1 MRHRGALQQLALTIV
16 LGLIASARNPQQP
29 VSVLIQ
35 PTADNPRAVKVLI
48 TNHSKHKIW
57 FTSCPDP
64 YTVEL
69 TDSNGRLVPETRPQP
84 SADEVQLQVCA
95 RNILYTIKP
104 CDTWNSEVVL
114 GETYQ
119 LEAGTYSLKLLWHF
133 PWKVHKTSQGENWDT
148 LTVSSNATT
157 LTIVR

>member
-1 MRHRGALQQLALTIV
+1 MRYWALHVGVAIALCV
-16 LGLIASARNPQQP
+16 GVSAKNPPQP

-35 PTADNPRAVKVLI
+35 PEAEKPWAVKVLI

-57 FTSCPDP
+57 FESCPDP

-69 TDSNGRLVPETRPQP
+69 TDSNGKLVPEKRAPLSIGQV
-84 SADEVQLQVCA
+84 EVCGRTLV
-95 RNILYTIKP
+95 YTIKP
-104 CDTWNSEVVL
+104 GETWNSEIDLV
-114 GETYQ
+114 ETYQ
-119 LEAGTYSLKLLWHF
+119 LEAGTYALRLLWHF